1 MEVARLNRPFIDLNL
16 SIGSSLCFFP
26 GDPPSFPDDQRR
38 VQIKVLKVE
47 LDRASEEN
55 KKLKEMVANM
65 VDKYKALQ
73 SHVSRLGTPSN
84 DVVDGVNSSDGGSVS
99 PATNL
104 KRKRDFS
111 GEKSAILESTSSA
124 DEFNSCKRVRETTM
138 KPKISKLYVHTD
150 PSDTSMT
157 VKDGYQWRKYGQ
169 KVTRDNPCPRAYF
182 RCSFAPSCPVKK
194 KVQRSAEDTSM
205 LVATY
210 EGEHNHGHQRHQPPA
225 TGTKI
230 PAVEMSL
237 MKSKKAE
244 EGLKPSPELR
254 RSLVEQMAESLTNDP
269 AFKNALAVALS
280 GRMFH

>member
-26 GDPPSFPDDQRR
+26 GDPPSFPEDQIR
-38 VQIKVLKVE
+38 VQIKVLKDE

-84 DVVDGVNSSDGGSVS
+84 DVDGVNSSDGGSVS
-99 PATNL
+99 PATNS
-104 KRKRDFS
+104 KRKRDLS
-111 GEKSAILESTSSA
+111 GDKAPILESTSSA
-124 DEFNSCKRVRETTM
+124 DELNSCKRVREETM

-150 PSDTSMT
+150 PSDTSL
-157 VKDGYQWRKYGQ
+157 VVRDGYQWRKYGQ

-210 EGEHNHGHQRHQPPA
+210 EGEHNHGHQPHQPPA

-230 PAVEMSL
+230 PAIEVSL

-244 EGLKPSPELR
+244 EGLKPSPELS
-254 RSLVEQMAESLTNDP
+254 RSLAEQMAASLTNDP
-269 AFKNALAVALS
+269 AFKSALAVALS
-280 GRMFH
+280 GRMLH